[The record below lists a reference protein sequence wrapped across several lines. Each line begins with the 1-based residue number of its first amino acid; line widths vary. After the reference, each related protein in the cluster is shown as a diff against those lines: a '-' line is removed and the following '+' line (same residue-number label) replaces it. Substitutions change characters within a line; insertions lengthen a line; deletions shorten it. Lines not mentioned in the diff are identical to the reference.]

1 MSVLRCKKGDELLIF
16 DGQGTCFRTRIAKA
30 ERKEILAEIIET
42 LDCDTESRVH
52 VVLVQALLKGEK
64 MDMVIQKA
72 TELGVQSI
80 IPVVTER
87 SQVKETRKIL
97 RWRKIAEEASRQ
109 SGRSIVPEVREA
121 DAFVRFIMMREGAEI
136 RGRGLMFCEKGGI
149 SLPEAVAS
157 LVPITLSVF
166 IMIGPE
172 GGFTQNEINLAGEK
186 GAIATTLGRRILRA
200 ETAAISAVSLVQFL
214 FGGLE

>member
-16 DGQGTCFRTRIAKA
+16 DGQGTCFRTTIAKA
-30 ERKEILAEIIET
+30 DRKEILAEIIET

-52 VVLVQALLKGEK
+52 IVLVQALLKGEK

-72 TELGVQSI
+72 TELGVQAI

-87 SQVKETRKIL
+87 SQVKETRKML

-121 DAFVRFIMMREGAEI
+121 DAFVRFMMREGAEI

-149 SLPEAVAS
+149 SLPEAVTS
-157 LVPITLSVF
+157 LVPNTSSVY

-172 GGFTQNEINLAGEK
+172 GGFTQNEITLAGEK